1 VPLALKVD
9 QLTLRSA
16 AGGPKGPSQKVTMSD
31 LEQLSDTTESAAPEA
46 VEPSSSPVQSNE
58 SESSTDETGLLGSTE
73 SDDDEIEAAG
83 EKYRVPKK
91 LSAHLREL
99 EQAGLRQDDYTRKT
113 QSVAEEKRAIESE
126 RQQLVAQKQFQQQ
139 HVQAVAKVMAIDEQ
153 LAKYQALDWNGLT
166 DADPVQA
173 MKLERQMRELQT
185 QRTQIVGGIEQ
196 TSQQQ
201 AYAQQQATAR
211 QRQESVAQLQRDIK
225 GFGTPEVAKEL
236 FETGTKYGIKE
247 NEWAN
252 LDDPRLY
259 KLIDIA
265 RKYDKLVS
273 QKTTEA
279 RPTVAEVKPITR
291 VTPGAGTNRRSL
303 SDPGLSMADFVKLRQ
318 EQTRRR

>member
-1 VPLALKVD
+1 
-9 QLTLRSA
+9 
-16 AGGPKGPSQKVTMSD
+16 M
-31 LEQLSDTTESAAPEA
+31 EQLSEPTESAPAEALAP
-46 VEPSSSPVQSNE
+46 SNLPNE
-58 SESSTDETGLLGSTE
+58 VDTGISDEVVTPETDEEEYEVAS
-73 SDDDEIEAAG
+73 
-83 EKYRVPKK
+83 EKYRIPKT
-91 LSAHLREL
+91 LAAHLKEL
-99 EQAGLRQDDYTRKT
+99 EQGSLRQDDYTRKT
-113 QSVAEEKRAIESE
+113 QSVAEEKRAIEA
-126 RQQLVAQKQFQQQ
+126 RAQQLQQREQFQQQ

-173 MKLERQMRELQT
+173 LKLDRQMRELQMQKT
-185 QRTQIVGGIEQ
+185 QLVNGIEQ
-196 TSQQQ
+196 SQQQ
-201 AYAQQQATAR
+201 MSMAQQQAIAR
-211 QRQESVAQLQRDIK
+211 QRQEAVAQLQREIK

-259 KLIDIA
+259 RLIDIA

-279 RPTVAEVKPITR
+279 RPQVAEAKPITR
-291 VTPGAGTNRRSL
+291 VTPSAGANRKSIN
-303 SDPGLSMADFVKLRQ
+303 DPGISMADFVKLRQ

>member
-1 VPLALKVD
+1 
-9 QLTLRSA
+9 
-16 AGGPKGPSQKVTMSD
+16 M
-31 LEQLSDTTESAAPEA
+31 EQLSEPTESAPAEALAP
-46 VEPSSSPVQSNE
+46 SNLPNE
-58 SESSTDETGLLGSTE
+58 VDTGISDEVVTPET
-73 SDDDEIEAAG
+73 DDEEYEVAS
-83 EKYRVPKK
+83 EKYRIPKT
-91 LSAHLREL
+91 LAAHLKEL
-99 EQAGLRQDDYTRKT
+99 EQGSLRQDDYTRKT
-113 QSVAEEKRAIESE
+113 QSVAEEKRAIEA
-126 RQQLVAQKQFQQQ
+126 RAQQLQQREQFQQQ

-173 MKLERQMRELQT
+173 LKLDRQMRELQMQKT
-185 QRTQIVGGIEQ
+185 QLVNGIEQ
-196 TSQQQ
+196 SQQQ
-201 AYAQQQATAR
+201 MSQAQQQAIAR
-211 QRQESVAQLQRDIK
+211 QRQEAVAQLQREIK

-259 KLIDIA
+259 RLIDIA

-279 RPTVAEVKPITR
+279 RPQVAEAKPITR
-291 VTPGAGTNRRSL
+291 VTPSAGANRKSIN
-303 SDPGLSMADFVKLRQ
+303 DPGISMADFVKLRQ

>member
-1 VPLALKVD
+1 
-9 QLTLRSA
+9 
-16 AGGPKGPSQKVTMSD
+16 M
-31 LEQLSDTTESAAPEA
+31 EQLSESTESAPAEALAP
-46 VEPSSSPVQSNE
+46 SNLPNE
-58 SESSTDETGLLGSTE
+58 VDTGISDEVVTPETDEEEYEVAS
-73 SDDDEIEAAG
+73 
-83 EKYRVPKK
+83 EKYRIPKT
-91 LSAHLREL
+91 LAAHLKEL
-99 EQAGLRQDDYTRKT
+99 EQGSLRQDDYTRKT
-113 QSVAEEKRAIESE
+113 QSVAEEKRAIEA
-126 RQQLVAQKQFQQQ
+126 RAQQLQQREQFQQQ

-173 MKLERQMRELQT
+173 LKLDRQMRELQMQKT
-185 QRTQIVGGIEQ
+185 QLVNGIEQ
-196 TSQQQ
+196 SQQQ
-201 AYAQQQATAR
+201 MSQAQQQAIAR
-211 QRQESVAQLQRDIK
+211 QRQEAVAQLQREIK

-259 KLIDIA
+259 RLIDIA

-279 RPTVAEVKPITR
+279 RPQVAEAKPITR
-291 VTPGAGTNRRSL
+291 VTPSAGANRKSIN
-303 SDPGLSMADFVKLRQ
+303 DPGISMADFVKLRQ

>member
-1 VPLALKVD
+1 
-9 QLTLRSA
+9 
-16 AGGPKGPSQKVTMSD
+16 M
-31 LEQLSDTTESAAPEA
+31 EQLSEPTESAPAEALAP
-46 VEPSSSPVQSNE
+46 SNLPNE
-58 SESSTDETGLLGSTE
+58 VDTGISDEVVTPET
-73 SDDDEIEAAG
+73 DDEEYEVAS
-83 EKYRVPKK
+83 EKYRIPKT
-91 LSAHLREL
+91 LAAHLKEL
-99 EQAGLRQDDYTRKT
+99 EQGSLRQDDYTRKT
-113 QSVAEEKRAIESE
+113 QSVAEEKRAIEA
-126 RQQLVAQKQFQQQ
+126 RAQQLQQREQFQQQ

-173 MKLERQMRELQT
+173 LKLDRQMRELQMQKT
-185 QRTQIVGGIEQ
+185 QLVNGIEQ
-196 TSQQQ
+196 SQQQ
-201 AYAQQQATAR
+201 MSLAQQQAIAR
-211 QRQESVAQLQRDIK
+211 QRQEAVAQLQREIK

-259 KLIDIA
+259 RLIDIA

-279 RPTVAEVKPITR
+279 RPQVAEAKPITR
-291 VTPGAGTNRRSL
+291 VTPSAGANRKSIN
-303 SDPGLSMADFVKLRQ
+303 DPGISMADFVKLRQ

>member
-1 VPLALKVD
+1 
-9 QLTLRSA
+9 
-16 AGGPKGPSQKVTMSD
+16 M
-31 LEQLSDTTESAAPEA
+31 EQLSEPTESAPAEALAP
-46 VEPSSSPVQSNE
+46 SNLPNE
-58 SESSTDETGLLGSTE
+58 VDTGTSDEVVTPET
-73 SDDDEIEAAG
+73 DDEEYEVAS
-83 EKYRVPKK
+83 EKYRIPKT
-91 LSAHLREL
+91 LAAHLKEL
-99 EQAGLRQDDYTRKT
+99 EQGSLRQDDYTRKT
-113 QSVAEEKRAIESE
+113 QSVAEEKRAIEA
-126 RQQLVAQKQFQQQ
+126 RAQQLQQREQFQQQ

-173 MKLERQMRELQT
+173 LKLDRQMRELQMQKT
-185 QRTQIVGGIEQ
+185 QLVNGIEQ
-196 TSQQQ
+196 SQQQ
-201 AYAQQQATAR
+201 MSMAQQQAIAR
-211 QRQESVAQLQRDIK
+211 QRQEAVAQLQREIK

-259 KLIDIA
+259 RLIDIA

-279 RPTVAEVKPITR
+279 RPQVAEAKPITR
-291 VTPGAGTNRRSL
+291 VTPSAGANRKSIN
-303 SDPGLSMADFVKLRQ
+303 DPNLSMADFVKLRQ

>member
-1 VPLALKVD
+1 
-9 QLTLRSA
+9 
-16 AGGPKGPSQKVTMSD
+16 M
-31 LEQLSDTTESAAPEA
+31 EQLSEPTESAPAEAAAP
-46 VEPSSSPVQSNE
+46 SNLPNE
-58 SESSTDETGLLGSTE
+58 VDTGISDEVVTPET
-73 SDDDEIEAAG
+73 DDEEYEVAS
-83 EKYRVPKK
+83 EKYRIPKT
-91 LSAHLREL
+91 LAAHLKEL
-99 EQAGLRQDDYTRKT
+99 EQGSLRQDDYTRKT
-113 QSVAEEKRAIESE
+113 QSVAEEKRAIEA
-126 RQQLVAQKQFQQQ
+126 RAQQLQQREQFQQQ

-173 MKLERQMRELQT
+173 LKLDRQMRELQMQKT
-185 QRTQIVGGIEQ
+185 QLVNGIEQ
-196 TSQQQ
+196 SQQQ
-201 AYAQQQATAR
+201 MSMAQQQAIAR
-211 QRQESVAQLQRDIK
+211 QRQEAVAQLQREIK

-259 KLIDIA
+259 RLIDIA

-279 RPTVAEVKPITR
+279 RPQVAEAKPITR
-291 VTPGAGTNRRSL
+291 VTPSAGANRKSIN
-303 SDPGLSMADFVKLRQ
+303 DPGISMADFVKLRQ